1 MKVLTIEQVVE
12 DVKEFLN
19 NQGVKI
25 YKVDVAEIDEE
36 SVLIRV
42 YTNVRSVKK
51 GLELSERIWKEVVP
65 DEKYSVLVYPKD

>member
-1 MKVLTIEQVVE
+1 MKVLTTEQVVKNI
-12 DVKEFLN
+12 KEFLN
-19 NQGVKI
+19 NQDVRI

-51 GLELSERIWKEVVP
+51 GLELSERIWKEVIP
-65 DEKYSVLVYPKD
+65 DEKFSILIYPSK

>member
-1 MKVLTIEQVVE
+1 MKVLTTEQAVE
-12 DVKEFLN
+12 DAKEFLN
-19 NQGVKI
+19 NQGVRI
-25 YKVDVAEIDEE
+25 YKVDVSEIDEE

-65 DEKYSVLVYPKD
+65 DEKFSILIYPKD

>member
-1 MKVLTIEQVVE
+1 MKVLTTEQVVKNI
-12 DVKEFLN
+12 KEFLN
-19 NQGVKI
+19 NQGVRI

-51 GLELSERIWKEVVP
+51 GLELSERIWKEVIP
-65 DEKYSVLVYPKD
+65 DEKFSILIYPSK

>member
-51 GLELSERIWKEVVP
+51 GLELSERIWEEVVP
-65 DEKYSVLVYPKD
+65 DEKFSILIYPKD